1 MFPNV
6 VSLKQAASLCAAA
19 YRAAWIAGVS
29 SALTTSS
36 IDALC
41 IGAARWA
48 ATSIR
53 NCMLHNALVFL
64 IAAFITGVFGF
75 TGLAGTPLGVAQG
88 FCGVFA
94 SLCVLSL
101 FMLRRDSA
109 RGLQ

>member
-1 MFPNV
+1 MFSSV

-29 SALTTSS
+29 SALTTLS
-36 IDALC
+36 IDAVC

-64 IAAFITGVFGF
+64 IAAQEVRDVKKVEAGGLFG
-75 TGLAGTPLGVAQG
+75 G
-88 FCGVFA
+88 
-94 SLCVLSL
+94 
-101 FMLRRDSA
+101 
-109 RGLQ
+109 